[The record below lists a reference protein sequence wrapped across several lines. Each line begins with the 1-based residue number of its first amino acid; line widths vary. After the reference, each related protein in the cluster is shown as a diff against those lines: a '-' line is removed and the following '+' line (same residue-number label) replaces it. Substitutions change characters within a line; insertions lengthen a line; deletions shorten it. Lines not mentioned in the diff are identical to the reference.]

1 MMAQEKMKTQT
12 FDELIHGGGGIS
24 FKEFIEKNFKPSL
37 HDLILEMVRKPSIAE
52 CLATFTKYSSDDNM
66 FEDDVLEYLDE
77 GSCSDCEDLGGEVF
91 STLLLPHVVLPQVVI
106 PRFCLPEL
114 EVPSD
119 EEDSDDYIFT
129 YVKHSSVSRV

>member
-1 MMAQEKMKTQT
+1 MAQEKMKTQT
-12 FDELIHGGGGIS
+12 FDELILGGGGIP

-37 HDLILEMVRKPSIAE
+37 HDLMLQMVRNSSIAE
-52 CLATFTKYSSDDNM
+52 CLDTFINNSSNENKI
-66 FEDDVLEYLDE
+66 EDEDLEDLNE
-77 GSCSDCEDLGGEVF
+77 ESCSDSDDLGEEVF
-91 STLLLPHVVLPQVVI
+91 STLLLPHDVI

-119 EEDSDDYIFT
+119 EEDSDDDIFV